1 MKKNFLLI
9 LALGLLFSC
18 SSSGPKKTAQSFVDN
33 LAQGKVD
40 EAKKYATEATG
51 QMLDMASAFGG
62 IEVNPE
68 FEFTFLRDSVV
79 DNSAWVYFTDEKGN
93 EDVIELVKIDG
104 KWLVHTDAEK

>member
-18 SSSGPKKTAQSFVDN
+18 SSSGPKNAASSFLDN
-33 LAQGKVD
+33 LSKGKVD

-62 IEVNPE
+62 IEVNPD

-79 DNSAWVYFTDEKGN
+79 DNSAWVYFADQDGKEDE
-93 EDVIELVKIDG
+93 IELVKVDG
-104 KWLVHTDAEK
+104 KWLVHMESEK

>member
-18 SSSGPKKTAQSFVDN
+18 SSSGPKKTAEAFLDN
-33 LAQGKVD
+33 LAKGKVD

-51 QMLDMASAFGG
+51 QMLDLASAFGG
-62 IEVNPE
+62 LEVNPD

-79 DNSAWVYFTDEKGN
+79 DNNAWVYFADQDGK
-93 EDVIELVKIDG
+93 EDALELVKVDG

>member
-9 LALGLLFSC
+9 LVLGLLFSC
-18 SSSGPKKTAQSFVDN
+18 SSSGPEKTARAFVDN

-51 QMLDMASAFGG
+51 QMLDMASALGG
-62 IEVNPE
+62 IEVKPD
-68 FEFTFLRDSVV
+68 FEFTFLRDSVA
-79 DNSAWVYFTDEKGN
+79 DNSAWVYFADEEGK
-93 EDVIELVKIDG
+93 EDVIELVKLDG

>member
-18 SSSGPKKTAQSFVDN
+18 SSSGPKKTAQAFVDN

-62 IEVNPE
+62 IDVNPE

-79 DNSAWVYFTDEKGN
+79 DNSAWVYFADQDGKEDE
-93 EDVIELVKIDG
+93 IELVKVDG
-104 KWLVHTDAEK
+104 KWLVHMESEK

>member
-1 MKKNFLLI
+1 
-9 LALGLLFSC
+9 
-18 SSSGPKKTAQSFVDN
+18 
-33 LAQGKVD
+33 VD